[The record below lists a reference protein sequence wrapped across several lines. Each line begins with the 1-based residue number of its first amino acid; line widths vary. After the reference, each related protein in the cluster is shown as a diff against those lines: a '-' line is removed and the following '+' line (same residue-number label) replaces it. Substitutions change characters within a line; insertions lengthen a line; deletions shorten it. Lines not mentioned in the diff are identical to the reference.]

1 MSDDRYL
8 YPIPSSVQIETLIF
22 TNNQILMVFYTA
34 AHAWEF
40 RIISS
45 DGWVYGKK
53 GIYYTAD
60 AALKVAREWVQI

>member
-1 MSDDRYL
+1 
-8 YPIPSSVQIETLIF
+8 
-22 TNNQILMVFYTA
+22 MVFYTA

-60 AALKVAREWVQI
+60 AALKVAREWVRT

>member
-1 MSDDRYL
+1 
-8 YPIPSSVQIETLIF
+8 
-22 TNNQILMVFYTA
+22 MVFYTA

-40 RIISS
+40 KIISS
-45 DGWVYGKK
+45 DAWVYGKK

>member
-1 MSDDRYL
+1 MTSN
-8 YPIPSSVQIETLIF
+8 VKIETLIF

-34 AHAWEF
+34 AYAWEF

-45 DGWVYGKK
+45 DGSVYGKK
-53 GIYYTAD
+53 GIYYTAE

>member
-1 MSDDRYL
+1 
-8 YPIPSSVQIETLIF
+8 
-22 TNNQILMVFYTA
+22 MVFYTS

-45 DGWVYGKK
+45 TDGSVYGKK

-60 AALKVAREWVQI
+60 AALKVAREWVKG

>member
-1 MSDDRYL
+1 MSHNKYL
-8 YPIPSSVQIETLIF
+8 HLMPSTLQIETLIF

-60 AALKVAREWVQI
+60 AALKVARNWVQI